1 MLKLMLI
8 KLKMLKLMLLVLL
21 WVALLLFVVVVEVVA
36 VLLPRYS
43 ECRRAIAAVGR
54 VVSLLKLKR
63 KVESERGVVE
73 SCASCS
79 SENFFFCDVVPYLR
93 IHFTTMLSSIKKLT
107 GKFTNDKR

>member
-36 VLLPRYS
+36 VPLPRYS

-54 VVSLLKLKR
+54 VVPLLKK
-63 KVESERGVVE
+63 KVESERVVVE

-79 SENFFFCDVVPYLR
+79 SENFFFV
-93 IHFTTMLSSIKKLT
+93 MLFLT
-107 GKFTNDKR
+107 CVFISRLCSLQ

>member
-1 MLKLMLI
+1 M
-8 KLKMLKLMLLVLL
+8 L

-79 SENFFFCDVVPYLR
+79 SENFFCDVVPYLR
-93 IHFTTMLSSIKKLT
+93 IHFMTMLSSIKKLT

>member
-1 MLKLMLI
+1 MLKLMLM

-36 VLLPRYS
+36 VPLPRYS

-79 SENFFFCDVVPYLR
+79 SENFFL
-93 IHFTTMLSSIKKLT
+93 
-107 GKFTNDKR
+107 